1 MSKNKS
7 KRKMGECTCD
17 NCGVK
22 FEKPLS
28 EITRNNNLGRQNFCS
43 RTCVGKNNTKN
54 FGDRKNNYDISKH
67 SNNSR
72 DKFTGL
78 RSFLRRIKNKY
89 HNYDVD
95 LVYLKE
101 VWDNQHRCVY
111 TGVELVL
118 PKWRG
123 INDPLY
129 TASIDRIDSNKGY
142 IKGNL
147 QFISIAANLAKNA
160 MTHEQMLK
168 FCKLII
174 ENKKPIV

>member
-17 NCGVK
+17 NCGIV

-28 EITRNNNLGRQNFCS
+28 ELVRNEKLDRKNFCTRS
-43 RTCVGKNNTKN
+43 CVGKYCVKN
-54 FGDRKNNYDISKH
+54 FGDRINNYNISKH
-67 SNNSR
+67 SDNCR

-78 RSFLRRIKNKY
+78 RALLRRIKNKY

-95 LVYLKE
+95 LDYLKE
-101 VWDNQHRCVY
+101 VWDSQNKCVY
-111 TGVELVL
+111 TGVELQL
-118 PKWRG
+118 PKWKG

-129 TASIDRIDSNKGY
+129 TASIDRVESDKGY
-142 IKGNL
+142 VKGNI
-147 QFISIAANLAKNA
+147 QFISITSNHAKNS
-160 MTHEQMLK
+160 MTHEQMIK
-168 FCKLII
+168 FCELIV